1 MGSSSGGS
9 TPGSQTGSGSGS
21 GSGTLSKWYPD
32 YNGNFALGKCSNEA
46 PLPSGR
52 PAYDTGAD
60 CCAKA
65 YSGQASGVCVSSLPQ
80 APTAPSGSPPGT
92 PSSGQSPEPPPTT
105 RAPVSPTSDA
115 GLILNSDNFIQ
126 MQNTLESVKDEI
138 NNKLFLYQTPAFQW
152 IPSSVYRY
160 EDLKE
165 SLYVM
170 ATEGVAGKKFF
181 IGESDV
187 ENGHVYGLVNL
198 AAFLAQSMKET
209 IQYDAC
215 DENSW
220 DLVGGKYP
228 LSKCVQVGL
237 SCICHDFFLAN

>member
-1 MGSSSGGS
+1 
-9 TPGSQTGSGSGS
+9 
-21 GSGTLSKWYPD
+21 
-32 YNGNFALGKCSNEA
+32 
-46 PLPSGR
+46 
-52 PAYDTGAD
+52 
-60 CCAKA
+60 
-65 YSGQASGVCVSSLPQ
+65 
-80 APTAPSGSPPGT
+80 
-92 PSSGQSPEPPPTT
+92 
-105 RAPVSPTSDA
+105 
-115 GLILNSDNFIQ
+115 

-165 SLYVM
+165 SLDIM
-170 ATEGVAGKKFF
+170 ATEGVAGKKFY
-181 IGESDV
+181 IGDSDV
-187 ENGHVYGLVNL
+187 ESSHVYGLVNL

-237 SCICHDFFLAN
+237 SCVYHHVFLAN

>member
-1 MGSSSGGS
+1 
-9 TPGSQTGSGSGS
+9 
-21 GSGTLSKWYPD
+21 
-32 YNGNFALGKCSNEA
+32 
-46 PLPSGR
+46 
-52 PAYDTGAD
+52 
-60 CCAKA
+60 
-65 YSGQASGVCVSSLPQ
+65 
-80 APTAPSGSPPGT
+80 
-92 PSSGQSPEPPPTT
+92 
-105 RAPVSPTSDA
+105 
-115 GLILNSDNFIQ
+115 

-138 NNKLFLYQTPAFQW
+138 NNKLLLYQTPGLQW
-152 IPSSVYRY
+152 VPSSVYRY

-165 SLYVM
+165 SLHVM
-170 ATEGVAGKKFF
+170 ATEGVAGKKFY

-237 SCICHDFFLAN
+237 SCICHHFFLAN